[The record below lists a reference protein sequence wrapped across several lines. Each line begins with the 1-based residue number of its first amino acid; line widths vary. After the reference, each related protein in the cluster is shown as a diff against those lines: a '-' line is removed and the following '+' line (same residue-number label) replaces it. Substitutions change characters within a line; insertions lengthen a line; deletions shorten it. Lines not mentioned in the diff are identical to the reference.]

1 MRSGMNQR
9 DAGHVVRDVILW
21 DLARRDTGLL
31 AGPRWPGA
39 IFVVDLPTKEARSGR
54 VPPVWSTL
62 LGLAFLLAINPVLL
76 AIIVLLISR
85 PRPVQN
91 LLAYWVGSMIVT
103 IPCLL
108 IPLLVLDATFRSSA
122 DSLAEPATNSVA
134 RYFQFGMSVFAL
146 SFAVLMVVRWARE
159 RKQVPVPV
167 GTTSGAELDS
177 EKPTP
182 MGSPFGRP
190 PETPIEGA
198 SIFRRL
204 LSRLQH
210 AWEDGALWVAFVF
223 GLGGFPP
230 PPVVLFV
237 DTTIMSSGVAIG
249 TQVIAVL
256 AFVAAMFLVIEITLV
271 SYLITPTKTL
281 AALRPMHEWALAHRR
296 PILIALLAVGGTFGL
311 GHSLGIL

>member
-1 MRSGMNQR
+1 MRR
-9 DAGHVVRDVILW
+9 
-21 DLARRDTGLL
+21 DLAATTMAGCWLTGRPEIVT
-31 AGPRWPGA
+31 GGD
-39 IFVVDLPTKEARSGR
+39 FVENLPSNCAQHGM
-54 VPPVWSTL
+54 VPAVWSTL
-62 LGLAFLLAINPVLL
+62 LGLAFLFAINPVLL

-108 IPLLVLDATFRSSA
+108 IPLWVFDATVSGGNA
-122 DSLAEPATNSVA
+122 DNLAEPVANSIV
-134 RYFQFGMSVFAL
+134 RYFQTGMSVAAL
-146 SFAVLMVVRWARE
+146 TLAVVMTVRWVRE
-159 RKQVPVPV
+159 RKRVPVTV
-167 GTTSGAELDS
+167 GGASGSELDS
-177 EKPTP
+177 ETPAP

-230 PPVVLFV
+230 PPMVIFV
-237 DTTIMSSGVAIG
+237 DTTIMASGVAIG

-256 AFVAAMFLVIEITLV
+256 VFVAAMFVVIEITLV

-281 AALRPMHEWALAHRR
+281 AVLRPMHEWALAHRR
-296 PILIALLAVGGTFGL
+296 QILIALFAVGGTFGL
-311 GHSLGIL
+311 AHSLGII